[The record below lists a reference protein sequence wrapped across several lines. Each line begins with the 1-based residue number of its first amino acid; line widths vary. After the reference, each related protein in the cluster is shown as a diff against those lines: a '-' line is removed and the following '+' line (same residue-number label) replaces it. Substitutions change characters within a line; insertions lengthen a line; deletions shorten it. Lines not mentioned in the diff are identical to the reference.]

1 MPKPLSHRTM
11 TVLLGIYTASMAV
24 LMLILAL
31 MIAGYGDSGTGD
43 ALSICAPFILL
54 LCALG
59 LATYLFAARLLR
71 QGREKR
77 ALACVCG
84 YAVLPWPMM
93 AALLY

>member
-1 MPKPLSHRTM
+1 MPNPLPHRTM
-11 TVLLGIYTASMAV
+11 ALLLLAYPAPMAG

-31 MIAGYGDSGTGD
+31 MIAGYGDTGTAD

-54 LCALG
+54 WCALA
-59 LATYLFAARLLR
+59 LATYLFATRLLR

-84 YAVLPWPMM
+84 YAALPWPMM